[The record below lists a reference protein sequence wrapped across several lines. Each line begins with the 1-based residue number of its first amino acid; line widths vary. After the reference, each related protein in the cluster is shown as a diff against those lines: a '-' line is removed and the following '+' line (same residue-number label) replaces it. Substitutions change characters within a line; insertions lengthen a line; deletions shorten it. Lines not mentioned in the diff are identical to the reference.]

1 MTQLQENV
9 RTEGRKQGRRDPIL
23 LDVSG
28 YAGQK
33 ENLSVSMKRK
43 I

>member
-9 RTEGRKQGRRDPIL
+9 QTEGRKQGRRDPIL

-28 YAGQK
+28 YRR
-33 ENLSVSMKRK
+33 SKRK
-43 I
+43 FICIHEA